1 MDAIRKETDSLSII
15 VIEDNEGDYV
25 LVEDY
30 LYEKFKSINIH
41 HYPDFKSVATYL
53 QSKDWVCDLILLDFH
68 LPDLKGIE
76 LVKNILALSPKIP
89 VIILTGYADLPL
101 AKQSLELGIDD
112 FLVKDEIN
120 PNLLHKSV
128 EFAISR
134 SNYVRQIEN
143 QNMKLKNIAWTQS
156 HVVRAPLA
164 KLLGIINLI
173 ETFNEDYKDLPFWLT
188 QLKIA
193 SNEMD
198 EIVRNIIQ
206 EAQIFDLNK

>member
-1 MDAIRKETDSLSII
+1 MDENKNEIDCFSII
-15 VIEDNEGDYV
+15 VIEDNLGDYV

-30 LYEKFKSINIH
+30 LYEKFKSIKID
-41 HYPDFKSVATYL
+41 HYLDFKSVATHL
-53 QSKDWVCDLILLDFH
+53 QSDNCSCDLILLDFH
-68 LPDLKGIE
+68 LPDMKGIE

-89 VIILTGYADLPL
+89 IIVLTGYADLPL
-101 AKQSLELGIDD
+101 AKQSLEMGIDD
-112 FLVKDEIN
+112 FLIKDEIN

-173 ETFNEDYKDLPFWLT
+173 ETFNGDYKDLPFWLT

-198 EIVRNIIQ
+198 EIVRDISK
-206 EAQIFDLNK
+206 EAQLFDLDK